1 MGRRFEDLDWYRSQ
15 ECRSGGIQSGA
26 GLELGADADWTGR
39 EGAKC
44 SLPQLSTENDEVR
57 VTRHSSSLRISSQQ
71 ISFPAKS
78 ACTAGA
84 TTDSQYLG

>member
-1 MGRRFEDLDWYRSQ
+1 MGRRFEGLDWYRSKSADPVGSSQGPDLNLEPTLIGQ
-15 ECRSGGIQSGA
+15 E
-26 GLELGADADWTGR
+26 GR
-39 EGAKC
+39 C
-44 SLPQLSTENDEVR
+44 QVLLTSVTENDEVR